1 NEQAMNALIKLTNR
15 PSAIISFNDYV
26 TLDAMNTVRNKG
38 LIVNQDIYFIS
49 YANYPIW
56 KYMENP
62 PMASIEQFPGKQ
74 GALASQMLFELMDH
88 NVEGGVDEDNIEGQ
102 RIVLK
107 SKLVN
112 QHL

>member
-1 NEQAMNALIKLTNR
+1 M
-15 PSAIISFNDYV
+15 
-26 TLDAMNTVRNKG
+26 TLDAMNAVRKKG

-62 PMASIEQFPGKQ
+62 PMASIEQLPGEQ
-74 GALASQMLFELMDH
+74 GAKASQMLFDLIDM
-88 NVEGGVDEDNIEGQ
+88 NVEGDDSALKQGQ
-102 RIVLK
+102 KIVLE